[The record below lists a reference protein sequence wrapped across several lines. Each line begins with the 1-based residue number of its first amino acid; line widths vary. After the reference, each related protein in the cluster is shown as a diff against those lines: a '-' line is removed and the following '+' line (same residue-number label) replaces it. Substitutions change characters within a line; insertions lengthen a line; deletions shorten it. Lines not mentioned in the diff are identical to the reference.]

1 MLSFV
6 FVLKNA
12 DGAHLRTEPGQFF
25 LDDLFSKSQI
35 YQKVVQMTSLT
46 VLLLFMQTA
55 AILNCEVGVGGA
67 SPTFWLEL
75 WPEGSEFSRALQV
88 YALKNYLHLI

>member
-6 FVLKNA
+6 FVLKNT
-12 DGAHLRTEPGQFF
+12 DGAHLWIEPGQFF

-46 VLLLFMQTA
+46 VLLLFVQTA

-75 WPEGSEFSRALQV
+75 WPEGSLQV

>member
-55 AILNCEVGVGGA
+55 AILNYEVGVGGA
-67 SPTFWLEL
+67 SPTF
-75 WPEGSEFSRALQV
+75 
-88 YALKNYLHLI
+88 LIGTLTWGVRI